1 MSNRSV
7 VLYFSWSRPGE
18 TGAPLG
24 VIENRFPSLFESRR
38 LRYPKLQELADPARF
53 DQGIAGFL
61 DHIQKP
67 NFVAFAAQAANQ
79 TGRPVLTAERI
90 ADDRGCTPLD
100 GTLLKGADTLIV
112 ISFDSLR
119 TEQKP
124 AFEEVEAVRRF
135 LDHPDHLMFVCPHH
149 DIGHVADQATEA
161 GRGQQLAEFLH
172 HGDRSIPPQ
181 QGFGGFGRAL
191 LAGLGIPVENRYGL
205 RPLLESDG
213 TPAPIE
219 VETELDSL
227 RLLSGVPTLNLHSHL
242 PHFERLGDAVHKV
255 DVLAR
260 QKIDPTAPPHPFT
273 RGGRK
278 TFDAL
283 LQSRPGVFPGRVL
296 MSDATLFSSTAGG
309 VESLQRLWTNII
321 QRPRLS

>member
-1 MSNRSV
+1 MSDRNV

-18 TGAPLG
+18 TGVPLG
-24 VIENRFPSLFESRR
+24 IIENRFPTLFESRR
-38 LRYPKLQELADPARF
+38 MRYPKLRELADPARF

-67 NFVAFAAQAANQ
+67 NFVAFAAQAAQ
-79 TGRPVLTAERI
+79 QSGRPVLTAERI
-90 ADDRGCTPLD
+90 ADDGGCTRLD
-100 GTLLKGADTLIV
+100 GKLLKDADTLIV
-112 ISFDSLR
+112 VSFDSLR

-124 AFEEVEAVRRF
+124 ASEEVEAVRRF

-149 DIGHVADQATEA
+149 DIGHVAEPA
-161 GRGQQLAEFLH
+161 GETGRAQQLAEFLH
-172 HGDRSIPPQ
+172 HGDHSIPPQ
-181 QGFGGFGRAL
+181 QGFGGFARSL
-191 LAGLGIPVENRYGL
+191 LAALGIPVENRYGL
-205 RPLLESDG
+205 RPLLEADG

-219 VETELDSL
+219 VETELDTL
-227 RLLSGVPTLNLHSHL
+227 RLLSGVPTLNQHAHL
-242 PHFERLGDAVHKV
+242 PHFERLGDAVDKV
-255 DVLAR
+255 EVLAR
-260 QKIDPTAPPHPFT
+260 QRIDPAAPPHPFT

-283 LQSRPGVFPGRVL
+283 LQSRPDVFPGRVL

-309 VESLQRLWTNII
+309 VESLQRLWANIV